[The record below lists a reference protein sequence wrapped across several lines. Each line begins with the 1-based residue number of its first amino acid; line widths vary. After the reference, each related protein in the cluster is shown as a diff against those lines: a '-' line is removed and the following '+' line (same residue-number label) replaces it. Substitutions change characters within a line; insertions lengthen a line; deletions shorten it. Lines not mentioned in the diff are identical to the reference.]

1 MAKRKLI
8 GVVVSDKM
16 NKTIVVRVTRRFQH
30 PTYGKVVERS
40 RKYHVHD
47 EFNQSKIGDVVE
59 IEECRPLS
67 KTKRWRLVR
76 ILGQEAKLLV
86 ETPEESENA

>member
-1 MAKRKLI
+1 MAKRRLI

-16 NKTIVVRVTRRFQH
+16 EKTVIVRVTRRFQH
-30 PTYGKVVERS
+30 PKYGKTIEKS
-40 RKYHVHD
+40 KKYHVHD
-47 EFNQSKIGDVVE
+47 EFSQSKEGDVVE

-76 ILGQEAKLLV
+76 ILEH
-86 ETPEESENA
+86 ETELPTVIPEESESI